1 MNIKW
6 RFILSKGW
14 KITLTGLLIAVG
26 IVLFPQAQCAVAQTC
41 DGPRDKWC
49 GSGKCCGPT
58 NGYSAVTMCLRSAP
72 ISQPGVCIER
82 GPGFTEPEVS
92 VRCTNASDCSVN
104 EVLGSPNRLSG
115 GYWAVG
121 ACPKY
126 SVKAGE
132 ACGSPDTSKNRVRA
146 TCCSGSSG
154 SGGGCTPSY
163 AAPTIDD
170 TYTVDPPNPVVWT
183 QEQPPYGEALGMTV
197 NDIQAHGG
205 SDTACQTGR
214 ANITSLTVYLQLRQS
229 SIDWI
234 ENELSR
240 RYIGARVK
248 DTYPKYPEWAPPFHK
263 YVQCAWTPGTSG
275 INTADAR
282 LDCRFFRPWDP
293 GYYDVV
299 VTACQSDG
307 QCTTK
312 TLPEPISV
320 WLMETRLA
328 PPWTP

>member
-1 MNIKW
+1 
-6 RFILSKGW
+6 
-14 KITLTGLLIAVG
+14 
-26 IVLFPQAQCAVAQTC
+26 
-41 DGPRDKWC
+41 
-49 GSGKCCGPT
+49 
-58 NGYSAVTMCLRSAP
+58 
-72 ISQPGVCIER
+72 
-82 GPGFTEPEVS
+82 
-92 VRCTNASDCSVN
+92 
-104 EVLGSPNRLSG
+104 
-115 GYWAVG
+115 
-121 ACPKY
+121 
-126 SVKAGE
+126 
-132 ACGSPDTSKNRVRA
+132 
-146 TCCSGSSG
+146 
-154 SGGGCTPSY
+154 
-163 AAPTIDD
+163 
-170 TYTVDPPNPVVWT
+170 
-183 QEQPPYGEALGMTV
+183 MTV

>member
-1 MNIKW
+1 MFKISW
-6 RFILSKGW
+6 RFVFSKFWQIILM
-14 KITLTGLLIAVG
+14 GLLIAVG
-26 IVLFPQAQCAVAQTC
+26 ISLFPQAQCAVAQTC

-58 NGYSAVTMCLRSAP
+58 SGVEWYDRNFSCFPNGSYCAHSQVKRSDVTCSNSNNCNVTDWKSVPSSLQGS
-72 ISQPGVCIER
+72 IGSQTAINAG
-82 GPGFTEPEVS
+82 
-92 VRCTNASDCSVN
+92 RCQWVN
-104 EVLGSPNRLSG
+104 NNPATGKCELVDHWVP
-115 GYWAVG
+115 V
-121 ACPKY
+121 
-126 SVKAGE
+126 
-132 ACGSPDTSKNRVRA
+132 
-146 TCCSGSSG
+146 TCCTGSSG

>member
-49 GSGKCCGPT
+49 GSGKCCDPT

-146 TCCSGSSG
+146 TCCTG
-154 SGGGCTPSY
+154 SGGGDCTPRY
-163 AAPTIDD
+163 APPTIDD
-170 TYTVDPPNPVVWT
+170 SYTVDPPNPIVWT
-183 QEQPPYGEALGMTV
+183 QEQPPYGQALGMTI
-197 NDIQAHGG
+197 NDIKAHGG
-205 SDTACQTGR
+205 QDTACGSGR
-214 ANITSLTVYLQLRQS
+214 ANITSLDVQVNLRQE

-234 ENELSR
+234 LNDLGR
-240 RYIGARVK
+240 RYIGVRIK
-248 DTYPKYPEWAPPFHK
+248 DIYPKFPERPDDPFHP
-263 YVQCAWTPGTSG
+263 YASCAWTFGTTG
-275 INTADAR
+275 INTPDAE
-282 LDCRFFRPWDP
+282 LDCRFFKPLDP
-293 GYYDVV
+293 GQYDVT

-307 QCTTK
+307 QCVTQTMSR
-312 TLPEPISV
+312 PIDV
-320 WLMETRLA
+320 WLLETRLEW
-328 PPWTP
+328 P

>member
-1 MNIKW
+1 MFKINW
-6 RFILSKGW
+6 RFVFSKFW
-14 KITLTGLLIAVG
+14 QITLTGLLIAIG
-26 IVLFPQAQCAVAQTC
+26 ITLFPQAQCALAQSC
-41 DGPRDKWC
+41 NQPKDLWC

-58 NGYSAVTMCLRSAP
+58 SGVEWYDRNFSCFPNGSYCAHSQVKRSDVTCSNSNNCNVTDWKSVPSSLQGS
-72 ISQPGVCIER
+72 IGSQTAINAG
-82 GPGFTEPEVS
+82 
-92 VRCTNASDCSVN
+92 RCQWVN
-104 EVLGSPNRLSG
+104 NNPSTGKCELVDHLVP
-115 GYWAVG
+115 V
-121 ACPKY
+121 
-126 SVKAGE
+126 
-132 ACGSPDTSKNRVRA
+132 
-146 TCCSGSSG
+146 TCCTGSSG

-328 PPWTP
+328 PP

>member
-49 GSGKCCGPT
+49 GSGKCCDPAAGFL
-58 NGYSAVTMCLRSAP
+58 AVTGCSYN
-72 ISQPGVCIER
+72 SST
-82 GPGFTEPEVS
+82 GFCEEKTTIVK
-92 VRCTNASDCSVN
+92 VRCSNSSNCEVTD
-104 EVLGSPNRLSG
+104 VLGSPNRLSG
-115 GYWAVG
+115 GYWSVG
-121 ACPKY
+121 KCEWNGCYLNPNAN
-126 SVKAGE
+126 SV
-132 ACGSPDTSKNRVRA
+132 RV
-146 TCCSGSSG
+146 TCCTGSSG

-197 NDIQAHGG
+197 NGIQAHGG

-275 INTADAR
+275 INTADAK

-307 QCTTK
+307 KCTTK
-312 TLPEPISV
+312 TLPDPISV

-328 PPWTP
+328 PPLP